1 MNIETLLKSGANVAI
16 TVTPADLKEFAV
28 SLINE
33 TMRINAVQ
41 GNQDNC
47 LSRKEVTEKL
57 HVSEGTLWRW
67 ERNGYL
73 SPLKIGGRV
82 LYRATDIE
90 TLLKAKA

>member
-28 SLINE
+28 SLIHE
-33 TMRINAVQ
+33 AMKINAER
-41 GNQDNC
+41 GNPDNC

-67 ERNGYL
+67 EKYGYL
-73 SPLKIGGRV
+73 SPLKVGGRV
-82 LYRATDIE
+82 LYRTTDIE
-90 TLLKAKA
+90 TLIKAKA